1 MSWPGSQKQRGM
13 TLVELLVSTAVGVM
27 LITGIIQLMASNKQH
42 YQFQSELA
50 RVQENG
56 RYALSVIREDLQM
69 AGVSGCAA
77 NAGINNLLD
86 TTAASY
92 TDTLFNLGQAVGG
105 WEYIAAGSTT
115 APGDSNTISTI
126 ESSVPTDWHN
136 GAASNSDLHGTLDN
150 KIFKASDVLVVKST
164 EPALD
169 LTNATAFTF
178 PTTTTSFSIDGYLDS
193 DDGSSD
199 EGWIVVISDCVGADL
214 FQNCSTTPGLVQRN
228 GCALL
233 APPISPA
240 NSASGFGH
248 QYEVL
253 QGGEDA
259 TISAIS
265 VNVYYVGAGQDNAPT
280 LYRKDYSTGVP
291 SNAEPLV
298 EGVESMQV
306 LYGVDTS
313 SDSVPNKYVTAA
325 GLTGTNADNVVSV
338 RISLLLRSIG
348 EIEEVDSSDSLLMAE
363 ALINSG
369 PDRYLRK
376 TVSTTVQ
383 LRNRGI

>member
-27 LITGIIQLMASNKQH
+27 LITGIIQLMANNKQH

-50 RVQENG
+50 RIQENG

-77 NAGINNLLD
+77 NTGINNLLD
-86 TTAASY
+86 TAAASY

-105 WEYIAAGSTT
+105 WEYIAGGATT
-115 APGDSNTISTI
+115 APGDSNTISTV
-126 ESSVPTDWHN
+126 ESSVLTDWHN
-136 GAASNSDLHGTLDN
+136 GAASNSDLHGTLNN

-169 LTNATAFTF
+169 LTNVAAFTF
-178 PTTTTSFSIDGYLDS
+178 PTTTTSFSIDGRLDS
-193 DDGSSD
+193 DDGSRD

-214 FQNCSTTPGLVQRN
+214 FQNCSTTPGLIQRN
-228 GCALL
+228 GCAV
-233 APPISPA
+233 SPA

-280 LYRKDYSTGVP
+280 LYRKDYSRGAP

-306 LYGVDTS
+306 LYGVDAS
-313 SDSVPNKYVTAA
+313 GDSVPNQYLTAA
-325 GLTGTNADNVVSV
+325 GLTGANADNVVSV

-348 EIEEVDSSDSLLMAE
+348 EIEDVDSSDRLLMAE